1 MKNIVKSVLI
11 LSLFGLFAVPAFT
24 SHSAV
29 QAEQTEFR
37 SVRASHILVDTEEEA
52 LELKKRIENG
62 ESFEKLAKEYSKC
75 MSREKGGNLGFFKRG
90 QMVKPFED
98 AAFSLPVGVISD
110 PVKTE
115 YGWHLIK
122 VTSKI

>member
-1 MKNIVKSVLI
+1 MKNIVKSALA
-11 LSLFGLFAVPAFT
+11 LSLLGILAVPAFNLQP
-24 SHSAV
+24 V

-37 SVRASHILVDTEEEA
+37 TVRASHILVDTEEEA

-62 ESFEKLAKEYSKC
+62 ESFESLAREYSKC

-98 AAFSLPVGVISD
+98 AAFSLPVGVVSD

>member
-1 MKNIVKSVLI
+1 MKIIFKSVL
-11 LSLFGLFAVPAFT
+11 LFSLFGLFVVPSFYMQK
-24 SHSAV
+24 V

-37 SVRASHILVDTEEEA
+37 SVRASHILVETEEEA
-52 LELKKRIENG
+52 ISLKKRIENG
-62 ESFEKLAKEYSKC
+62 ESFETLAKEHSMC
-75 MSREKGGNLGFFKRG
+75 MSKERGGNLGFFKRG

-98 AAFSLPVGVISD
+98 AAFSLPIGVISD

-115 YGWHLIK
+115 YGWHIIK

>member
-1 MKNIVKSVLI
+1 MKNIVKSALA
-11 LSLFGLFAVPAFT
+11 LSLLGILAVPAFNLQP
-24 SHSAV
+24 V

-37 SVRASHILVDTEEEA
+37 TVRASHILVDTEEEA

-62 ESFEKLAKEYSKC
+62 ESFESLAQEYSKC

-98 AAFSLPVGVISD
+98 AAFSLPVGVVSD

>member
-1 MKNIVKSVLI
+1 MKNLVKSVLI
-11 LSLFGLFAVPAFT
+11 LSLFGIFSVPAMNVT
-24 SHSAV
+24 PV

-62 ESFEKLAKEYSKC
+62 ESVEKLAKEYSKC

-98 AAFSLPVGVISD
+98 AAFSLPIGVVSD

>member
-1 MKNIVKSVLI
+1 MKNLFKSVLV
-11 LSLFGLFAVPAFT
+11 LSLFGIFAVPAINT
-24 SHSAV
+24 QPV
-29 QAEQTEFR
+29 QAQQTEFR
-37 SVRASHILVDTEEEA
+37 SVRASHILVETKEEA
-52 LELKKRIENG
+52 LELKQRIQNG
-62 ESFEKLAKEYSKC
+62 ESFEKLAREYSKC

-98 AAFSLPVGVISD
+98 AAFSLPIGVVSD
-110 PVKTE
+110 PVQTD

>member
-1 MKNIVKSVLI
+1 MKNIVKSALA
-11 LSLFGLFAVPAFT
+11 LSLLGIFAAPAFNLQT
-24 SHSAV
+24 V

-37 SVRASHILVDTEEEA
+37 TVRASHILVDTEEEA

-62 ESFEKLAKEYSKC
+62 ESFESLAQEYSKC

-98 AAFSLPVGVISD
+98 AAFSVPVGVVSD

>member
-1 MKNIVKSVLI
+1 MKNIIKSALA
-11 LSLFGLFAVPAFT
+11 LSLLGIFAAPAFNLQP
-24 SHSAV
+24 V

-37 SVRASHILVDTEEEA
+37 TVRASHILVDTEEEA

-62 ESFEKLAKEYSKC
+62 ESFESLAQEYSKC

-98 AAFSLPVGVISD
+98 AAFSLPVGVVSD

>member
-1 MKNIVKSVLI
+1 MKNIVKSALA
-11 LSLFGLFAVPAFT
+11 LSLLGIFAAPAFNLQP
-24 SHSAV
+24 V

-37 SVRASHILVDTEEEA
+37 TVRASHILVDTEEEA

-62 ESFEKLAKEYSKC
+62 ESFESLAQEYSKC

-98 AAFSLPVGVISD
+98 AAFSLPIGVVSD

>member
-1 MKNIVKSVLI
+1 MKNLVKSVLI
-11 LSLFGLFAVPAFT
+11 LSLFGIFAVPAFNVNP
-24 SHSAV
+24 V

-98 AAFSLPVGVISD
+98 AAFSLPIGVVSD

>member
-1 MKNIVKSVLI
+1 MKNIVKSALA
-11 LSLFGLFAVPAFT
+11 LSLLGIFAAPAFNLQP
-24 SHSAV
+24 V

-37 SVRASHILVDTEEEA
+37 TVRASHILVDTEEEA

-62 ESFEKLAKEYSKC
+62 ESFESLAQEYSKC

-98 AAFSLPVGVISD
+98 AAFSLPVGVVSD

>member
-1 MKNIVKSVLI
+1 MKNIVKSALA
-11 LSLFGLFAVPAFT
+11 LSLLGIFAAPAFNLQP
-24 SHSAV
+24 V

-37 SVRASHILVDTEEEA
+37 TVRASHILVDTEEEA

-62 ESFEKLAKEYSKC
+62 ESFESLAREYSKC

-98 AAFSLPVGVISD
+98 AAFSLPVGVVSD

>member
-11 LSLFGLFAVPAFT
+11 LSLFGLCAIPSFNTQTA
-24 SHSAV
+24 
-29 QAEQTEFR
+29 QAEQTEYR
-37 SVRASHILVDTEEEA
+37 TVRASHILVDTEEEA

-62 ESFEKLAKEYSKC
+62 ESFEQLAREYSKC

-98 AAFSLPVGVISD
+98 AAFSLPVGVVSD

-122 VTSKI
+122 VTNKL

>member
-1 MKNIVKSVLI
+1 MKNLFKSLLVI
-11 LSLFGLFAVPAFT
+11 SLFGICVIP
-24 SHSAV
+24 SISSNSV
-29 QAEQTEFR
+29 KAEQTEFR
-37 SVRASHILVDTEEEA
+37 SVRASHILVDTQEEA
-52 LELKKRIENG
+52 LELKQRIQNG

-98 AAFSLPVGVISD
+98 AAFSLPIGVVSD
-110 PVKTE
+110 PVQTE

>member
-1 MKNIVKSVLI
+1 MKNIIKSALA
-11 LSLFGLFAVPAFT
+11 LSLLGIFAAPAFNLQP
-24 SHSAV
+24 V

-37 SVRASHILVDTEEEA
+37 TVRASHILVDTEEEA

-62 ESFEKLAKEYSKC
+62 ESFESLAREYSKC

-98 AAFSLPVGVISD
+98 AAFSLPVGVVSD